1 MGVFG
6 AMLRPFWGPWAP
18 FWGLREPLGAILG
31 VLAGVFEAS
40 DAILRCLGS
49 VLDVLDAIV
58 SIFGHFHYMLRVS
71 PPAALASEASSVGER
86 SEPRVACYSSLG
98 EGGDRGDMLSRSVRS
113 PTKVVH

>member
-18 FWGLREPLGAILG
+18 FWGLWESLGAILG

-40 DAILRCLGS
+40 DAILKCLGS

-58 SIFGHFHYMLRVS
+58 SIFGHFHYMLRGS
-71 PPAALASEASSVGER
+71 WRFLEALGGSGSCFKAVEA
-86 SEPRVACYSSLG
+86 LG
-98 EGGDRGDMLSRSVRS
+98 KS
-113 PTKVVH
+113 